1 MKAVADVLGISRS
14 NLYVQ
19 ARPVRRRARYDMRE
33 DEILLP
39 MVRKI
44 IDERQT
50 YGYRRVT
57 ALLNRT
63 LASLGMPSVNHKRV
77 YRIMHQNG
85 LLLSRRGGGRIST
98 KHDGTVET
106 TKRNTRWCADGFEV
120 RCDNG
125 EHVRV
130 IFGLDTC
137 DREVMA
143 FAATTGGY
151 TAEMAQSV
159 MLACVE
165 YRFKS
170 DRAPHAVEWL
180 TDNGSCFTAKETTEF
195 GERLGIACRFTPV
208 RSPQSNGMAES
219 FVKTFKRDYIFS
231 HRRDDA
237 CTVMSHLKE
246 WMEDYNE
253 KAPHK
258 GLRMLSPRE
267 FIRSQSN

>member
-1 MKAVADVLGISRS
+1 MKVVAEVLEISRS
-14 NLYVQ
+14 NLYDQ
-19 ARPVRRRARYDMRE
+19 IKPVRQRRRYDIKE

-39 MVRKI
+39 QIRKI
-44 IDERQT
+44 IDARQT

-57 ALLNRT
+57 TVLNRELSSRGEKT
-63 LASLGMPSVNHKRV
+63 VNHKRI

-85 LLLSRRGGGRIST
+85 LLLARKAGDRTGT

-106 TKRNTRWCADGFEV
+106 PTRNTRWCADGFEV

-159 MLACVE
+159 MLACIE
-165 YRFKS
+165 HRFNS
-170 DRAPHAVEWL
+170 DRAPYPIEWL
-180 TDNGSCFTAKETTEF
+180 TDNGSCFKAKETIAF
-195 GERLGIACRFTPV
+195 GERLGIKCRFTPV

-219 FVKTFKRDYIFS
+219 FVKTFKRDYVFS
-231 HRRDDA
+231 HRKDSA
-237 CTVMSHLKE
+237 SMVISHLRE
-246 WMEDYNE
+246 WIEDYNE
-253 KAPHK
+253 VAPHK

-267 FIRSQSN
+267 FIRSLSN